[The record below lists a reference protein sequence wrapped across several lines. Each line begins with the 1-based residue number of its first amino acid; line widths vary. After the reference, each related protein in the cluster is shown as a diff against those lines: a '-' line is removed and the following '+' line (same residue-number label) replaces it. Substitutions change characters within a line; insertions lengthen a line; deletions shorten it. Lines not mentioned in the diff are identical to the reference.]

1 MKKLSCLVL
10 SLLLT
15 MAFAGCTKST
25 PAPSEKASSAEPSAS
40 PSPSATAM
48 MDPSMVISHE
58 EIEQML
64 SRASEATATQEDID
78 YLLNDAYP
86 ILMDTK
92 NLANLLE
99 QVDTSA
105 ISPENGEEW
114 KPLIQEISD
123 EAERLCGLF
132 EKTTPSPNFEDF
144 HTLMVT
150 GYRCFSSSMDLI
162 IQSKGEDMDKMM
174 LAVDYMLKGN
184 TYITSANEILTS
196 ISIPS

>member
-10 SLLLT
+10 SLLLM
-15 MAFAGCTKST
+15 MAFAGCTKRT

-40 PSPSATAM
+40 PSPSATAT

-64 SRASEATATQEDID
+64 SQASEATVTQEDID

-86 ILMDTK
+86 ILM
-92 NLANLLE
+92 
-99 QVDTSA
+99 DTSA

-162 IQSKGEDMDKMM
+162 IQSEGEDMDKMM

>member
-1 MKKLSCLVL
+1 
-10 SLLLT
+10 
-15 MAFAGCTKST
+15 
-25 PAPSEKASSAEPSAS
+25 
-40 PSPSATAM
+40 
-48 MDPSMVISHE
+48 
-58 EIEQML
+58 ML
-64 SRASEATATQEDID
+64 SQASEATVTQEDID

-162 IQSKGEDMDKMM
+162 IQSEGEDMDKMM

-184 TYITSANEILTS
+184 TYITSANEFSQASAFHHKTRALFYQRRGQMGAATRRKIRQAAAPYFLSKKGIGPELQSILHLP
-196 ISIPS
+196 IWRKFY

>member
-10 SLLLT
+10 SLLLM
-15 MAFAGCTKST
+15 MAFAGCTKRT

-40 PSPSATAM
+40 PSPSATAT

-64 SRASEATATQEDID
+64 SQASEATVTQEDID

-123 EAERLCGLF
+123 EAERPMRPF
-132 EKTTPSPNFEDF
+132 
-144 HTLMVT
+144 
-150 GYRCFSSSMDLI
+150 
-162 IQSKGEDMDKMM
+162 
-174 LAVDYMLKGN
+174 
-184 TYITSANEILTS
+184 
-196 ISIPS
+196 